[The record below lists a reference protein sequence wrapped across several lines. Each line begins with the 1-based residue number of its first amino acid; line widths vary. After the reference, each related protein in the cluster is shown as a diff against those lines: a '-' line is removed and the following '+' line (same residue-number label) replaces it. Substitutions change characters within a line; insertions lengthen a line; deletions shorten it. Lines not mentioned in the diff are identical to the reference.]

1 MTQNIYRLDPAC
13 YLLSLT
19 TIQSS
24 LKSLRDLLG
33 EEVVDKVDRVGRV
46 ELMAKEMDYSYV
58 KMMLLIMSGLEKNPG
73 PGRTNKETLEFMKNL
88 SSHIYSESNLTE
100 VF

>member
-33 EEVVDKVDRVGRV
+33 EEVVDRVGR
-46 ELMAKEMDYSYV
+46 E
-58 KMMLLIMSGLEKNPG
+58 
-73 PGRTNKETLEFMKNL
+73 GRTRQYETWDDTLRPEAVHGINVGQAPYVGEAL
-88 SSHIYSESNLTE
+88 QWW
-100 VF
+100 